1 MGGGTEGL
9 GRISYSC
16 FYHLNPRVDGTE
28 PQIQRVPQDFDK
40 PRLGGV
46 AKGWQRQPK
55 PHPRAPEPQIF
66 LERIPDHTSGQGLW
80 GSAHPSLSSL
90 R

>member
-40 PRLGGV
+40 PRLGG
-46 AKGWQRQPK
+46 GW
-55 PHPRAPEPQIF
+55 PRVGRGSLNHIPEHQ
-66 LERIPDHTSGQGLW
+66 
-80 GSAHPSLSSL
+80 SL
-90 R
+90 RSF

>member
-40 PRLGGV
+40 PRLGG
-46 AKGWQRQPK
+46 G
-55 PHPRAPEPQIF
+55 
-66 LERIPDHTSGQGLW
+66 GQGL
-80 GSAHPSLSSL
+80 AEAA
-90 R
+90 